1 MTAFLVVSMLGL
13 AVLVTCEIAARFLA
27 AMREF
32 WAFSMIAVGLFVAWF
47 AHMNV
52 FGDLGFAMRSD
63 WWGVTVTGFVL
74 GGAAYF
80 WHEVLGLF
88 AGLGRKYSDEAM
100 SFEKEHGLRRVA

>member
-1 MTAFLVVSMLGL
+1 MVVSMLGL
-13 AVLVTCEIAARFLA
+13 AVLVTCEIAGRFLSS
-27 AMREF
+27 MDEF
-32 WAFSMIAVGLFVAWF
+32 RAFSMIGVGLFVAWF

-80 WHEVLGLF
+80 WYEVLGLF

-100 SFEKEHGLRRVA
+100 TFEKEHGLRRVA